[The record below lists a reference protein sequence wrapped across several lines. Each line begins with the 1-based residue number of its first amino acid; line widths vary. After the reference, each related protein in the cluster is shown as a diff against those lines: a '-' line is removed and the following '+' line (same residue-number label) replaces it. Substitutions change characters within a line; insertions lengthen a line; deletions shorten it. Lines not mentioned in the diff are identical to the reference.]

1 MKRLVTSCWV
11 LALCLVL
18 QAQTNAWDRIDIL
31 CVVRDAQGHPVTNL
45 TKDRLQVLDAGESRP
60 ILEFS
65 RPTDRPQ
72 IETVTNGPNLYQDA
86 YLAIMRTF
94 RDSSQR
100 RILVIEDTSPLRS
113 SSPVTPARR
122 WELIFFAERRG
133 VVVYVV
139 GDRGDLRLA
148 AMAEET
154 GGRVVA
160 SERDIQADLA
170 AEYHLVAQ
178 PSPHAPDAG
187 TFHTLEVRAGSHLR
201 VQAPRSYYIT
211 PPWKD

>member
-1 MKRLVTSCWV
+1 MKRLVASCWV
-11 LALCLVL
+11 PALCLLL
-18 QAQTNAWDRIDIL
+18 QAQTNDWDRIDIL

-60 ILEFS
+60 ILELS

-100 RILVIEDTSPLRS
+100 RILVIEDKPPLRAS
-113 SSPVTPARR
+113 RLTPARR
-122 WELIFFAERRG
+122 WELILFAERRG
-133 VVVYVV
+133 VVVYVLG
-139 GDRGDLRLA
+139 GDGGPLTE
-148 AMAEET
+148 MALET

-160 SERDIQADLA
+160 SERAIQADLA
-170 AEYHLVAQ
+170 AEYHIVAQ
-178 PSPHAPDAG
+178 PSQHAPNAG
-187 TFHTLEVRAGSHLR
+187 TFHLLEVRAGALLR